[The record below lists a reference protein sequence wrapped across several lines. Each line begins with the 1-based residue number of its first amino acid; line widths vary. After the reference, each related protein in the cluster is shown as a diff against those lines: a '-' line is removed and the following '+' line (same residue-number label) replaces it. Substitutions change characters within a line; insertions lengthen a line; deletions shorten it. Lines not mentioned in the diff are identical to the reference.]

1 MRRARFPTRARQ
13 RGVAL
18 IALAAVIAMG
28 ASWWLVGAVGNQTS
42 RLAEKRAHNA
52 EVLKLAKSALLG
64 WAARQA
70 SDGSE
75 SNPGRLPCPE
85 PAAAIGNADE
95 EGKAAPNPAI
105 GVSTCLAYGRLPWR
119 TLGLDKLRDADGEP
133 LWYVVSNGWYLPSS
147 GTMLGI
153 NPNTAGGLSVDGIA
167 NAAVAFIVAPGAAMH
182 VAPNANQLLA
192 GCVARTQTR
201 TGTPPNALDYLECQD
216 IAGQSLRTTVVES
229 ALNGVMND
237 QGAVVRASEVL
248 GAVEGAVA
256 ARILTQVVPQ
266 IQGVYS
272 TSAWGATPAT
282 PIYPF
287 PARFTDGTTF
297 NPDDYKGS
305 TASAGQGLLPLTRAQ
320 NCTAGTARC
329 DPTFVQWNTTP
340 ISVSKAPEDT
350 GSGTVSSSNC
360 TASTSALLS
369 CTINFQQTC
378 AAWTVCTPSVRVLVE
393 ADATNVGMTLK
404 TLTTSGTSGGA
415 APALTASLS
424 PSGVAGA
431 DYRGTLTGL
440 ASICWFFPCT
450 VSRSATVTIPITV
463 FQDHAFL
470 SPTTS
475 DPWYWFIQNGWYES
489 TYYAVAANHLPNG
502 VGHDCTATGPCLSVA
517 GGSPASNIQSMI
529 VLAGR
534 SLTGAARPNA
544 DLTDFLDLAENRN
557 LDAVFQQ
564 NVAGRTFND
573 RFVAIGNY

>member
-28 ASWWLVGAVGNQTS
+28 ASWWLVSAVGNQTS
-42 RLAEKRAHNA
+42 RVAQKRAHNA
-52 EVLKLAKSALLG
+52 EVLRLAKAALLG

-153 NPNTAGGLSVDGIA
+153 NPNTAGGLSVNGTA
-167 NAAVAFIVAPGAAMH
+167 NAAVAFIVAPGAAMN

-192 GCVARTQTR
+192 GCVTRTQSR
-201 TGTPPNALDYLECQD
+201 TGSPPNALDYLECQNV
-216 IAGQSLRTTVVES
+216 AGQSLRTTVVDS
-229 ALNGVMND
+229 AVNGVMND
-237 QGAVVRASEVL
+237 QGVVVQASEVL

-256 ARILTQVVPQ
+256 ARIRTQVVPQ

-272 TSAWGATPAT
+272 TSAWGATAAT

-287 PARFTDGTTF
+287 PARFTDDGTLF

-305 TASAGQGLLPLTRAQ
+305 VAAAGQGLLPLTRAQ
-320 NCTAGTARC
+320 GCISGTERC
-329 DPTFVQWNTTP
+329 DTGFVSWNTSS
-340 ISVSKAPEDT
+340 ISVSKD
-350 GSGTVSSSNC
+350 SGLADISLSSC
-360 TASTSALLS
+360 LASTSAVVS
-369 CTINFQQTC
+369 CSITFVTTC
-378 AAWTVCTPSVRVLVE
+378 AAWSICVPSLRVRIQVT
-393 ADATNVGMTLK
+393 ANNVGMTLK
-404 TLTTSGTSGGA
+404 TLTTAGTTGGSSPTLEAPLQASGA
-415 APALTASLS
+415 AA
-424 PSGVAGA
+424 A
-431 DYRGTLTGL
+431 DYRGSLSGL
-440 ASICWFFPCT
+440 ASVCWFVACAA
-450 VSRSATVTIPITV
+450 VGSATVTIPISV
-463 FQDHAFL
+463 FQDHPFL
-470 SPTTS
+470 NPTTA
-475 DPWYWFIQNGWYES
+475 DAWYWFIQNKWHES
-489 TYYAVAANHLPNG
+489 TYYAVAANHLPSG
-502 VGHDCTATGPCLSVA
+502 AGHNCTATGPCLSVT
-517 GGSPASNIQSMI
+517 GGSPASNIQSMM

-544 DLTDFLDLAENRN
+544 NLADFLDLAENRN

-564 NVAGRTFND
+564 NVASRTFND
-573 RFVAIGNY
+573 RFIAVGNY